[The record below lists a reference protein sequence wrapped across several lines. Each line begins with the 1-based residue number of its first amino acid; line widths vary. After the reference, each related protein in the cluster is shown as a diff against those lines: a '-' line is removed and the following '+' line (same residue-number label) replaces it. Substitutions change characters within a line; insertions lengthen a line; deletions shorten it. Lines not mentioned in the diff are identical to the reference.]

1 MKYYMTGQDKGDCLI
16 EVTSWAGSTVPM
28 QSVPI
33 TTNVVSSN
41 SAQTRCTYFKSGVIL
56 FFIIIPP
63 S

>member
-16 EVTSWAGSTVPM
+16 EVTSWAGST
-28 QSVPI
+28 VPI